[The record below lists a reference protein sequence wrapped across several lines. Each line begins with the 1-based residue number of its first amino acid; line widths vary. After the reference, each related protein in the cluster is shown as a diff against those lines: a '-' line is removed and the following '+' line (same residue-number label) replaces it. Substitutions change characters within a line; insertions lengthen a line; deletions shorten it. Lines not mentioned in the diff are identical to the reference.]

1 MVTAVVS
8 QKERLYVGLDGGGL
22 NIYDVKNDKLLKY
35 TTHNSGI
42 SGDNLLSLS
51 VDDDFAWLG
60 IYGKGLS
67 RYSLSGHTFKNYVL
81 PPVKDKESAN
91 RIWQIKDDGE
101 GNIWII
107 AEDVYC
113 FNKKSETFT
122 VIDNLSNL
130 NALNIIFEND
140 VIWLCTM
147 GYGLYKFDRKT
158 TEPLEHYF
166 KESEKTPIPG
176 NMVRYMFIDSRNQ
189 VWFSIEY
196 AGLYKLDQSSGEV
209 TPYGVESGLTDTNVV
224 GMLEDKSGYLWVS
237 TYNGLF
243 RYNPVNGKF
252 IRFGKEDNLTSTQFN
267 YNACFQE
274 GDTMYFGSTGGLFS
288 FKPED
293 IKYDG
298 EQVNHVYFTNLELL
312 NHENKVVSLYGIQ
325 PEDIHLSYDQNF
337 FTIHFSTPEL
347 ISPDKVQ
354 FSCYM
359 ENFEKR
365 LV

>member
-1 MVTAVVS
+1 
-8 QKERLYVGLDGGGL
+8 
-22 NIYDVKNDKLLKY
+22 
-35 TTHNSGI
+35 
-42 SGDNLLSLS
+42 
-51 VDDDFAWLG
+51 
-60 IYGKGLS
+60 
-67 RYSLSGHTFKNYVL
+67 
-81 PPVKDKESAN
+81 
-91 RIWQIKDDGE
+91 
-101 GNIWII
+101 
-107 AEDVYC
+107 
-113 FNKKSETFT
+113 
-122 VIDNLSNL
+122 
-130 NALNIIFEND
+130 
-140 VIWLCTM
+140 
-147 GYGLYKFDRKT
+147 
-158 TEPLEHYF
+158 
-166 KESEKTPIPG
+166 
-176 NMVRYMFIDSRNQ
+176 MFIDSRNQ

-347 ISPDKVQ
+347 ISLTRYNSLVIWRILKTAGLKSPMPDRYPILIFPRRILFLCQ
-354 FSCYM
+354 GF
-359 ENFEKR
+359 R
-365 LV
+365 Q